1 MYSDVPNKCAVRL
14 SIVGI
19 KIHEF
24 TFIRHYI
31 TVSKIACMYDLL
43 FRDCM
48 FIRHYTFTRNIRV
61 VLEVCYGAKKGK
73 YITLLE

>member
-1 MYSDVPNKCAVRL
+1 MDKEKVCLQKTSGLVVYSDVPNKCAVRL

-31 TVSKIACMYDLL
+31 TVSKIARVCRIYYLGTACLL
-43 FRDCM
+43 G
-48 FIRHYTFTRNIRV
+48 TTR
-61 VLEVCYGAKKGK
+61 
-73 YITLLE
+73 LLGTSE